1 MNATRV
7 ELLDEVRQFRQAH
20 PEVASVAVATTSVP
34 ATLRQLPSP
43 R

>member
-20 PEVASVAVATTSVP
+20 PEVRFVDLICLITDCP
-34 ATLRQLPSP
+34 
-43 R
+43 